1 MKKFNFNVYNDG
13 EHGQLIP
20 CVNRTVNTRP
30 VDLVGDLRVSRVKL
44 SRGAFPLFYLNPS
57 HRTFTLQQKNN
68 IDALQVTPSD
78 LAFGTAMF
86 PVSGGNAAPSSSDT
100 YGLDASSNSVNATTA
115 VQGVTVTPTCLL
127 YYRLCIPEPPKWKFT
142 PPSSYQ
148 LINDSIPVFDWSE
161 LLDNYGLYI
170 NFNDQTSLTQHLSI
184 EQNDLHLLFQLTL
197 KRQAITKETTPVLF
211 FSYQF
216 ADLLQDPT
224 VISSSFVFSQA
235 VLNQLSD
242 PLLPDISDFMVVQ
255 ADTQYSKQLESIIA
269 SNSIAANQITLL
281 DASTTFKI
289 DLSTSGY
296 RMLFPYNNL
305 IITCEDLNVNT
316 ESISVNTQDLQ
327 GVVVPTQLPILK
339 IFVLGMAGTDRTDF
353 IYIDDSLNQYPIKV
367 NLPRNVKM
375 TFRAYFL
382 TKDNELKPVYLP
394 ENENF
399 FIQIT
404 LNN

>member
-13 EHGQLIP
+13 EQGHLIP
-20 CVNRTVNTRP
+20 CVNRTVNTKP
-30 VDLVGDLRVSRVKL
+30 VDLIGDLRVSRVKL

-57 HRTFTLQQKNN
+57 RRTFTLQQKQN
-68 IDALQVTPSD
+68 IDALQITPTD

-86 PVSGGNAAPSSSDT
+86 PVTGGNAAPSSCDT
-100 YGLDASSNSVNATTA
+100 YCLDSTTNTVDATTA
-115 VQGVTVTPTCLL
+115 VNGTTVTPYCLL
-127 YYRLCIPEPPKWKFT
+127 YYRLCIPVPPNWKFT

-148 LINDSIPVFDWSE
+148 LINEPVPIFDWSE
-161 LLDNYGLYI
+161 LLDNYGSYI
-170 NFNDQTSLTQHLSI
+170 NYNDQTAYTQHISI
-184 EQNDLHLLFQLTL
+184 EQDDLHLQFQLTL
-197 KRQAITKETTPVLF
+197 KRQAITRETTPVLF
-211 FSYQF
+211 FSYIF

-224 VISSSFVFSQA
+224 VISSTFKFSQA
-235 VLNQLSD
+235 VLNQISD

-255 ADTQYSKQLESIIA
+255 ADTQYSKQLESIIS
-269 SNSIAANQITLL
+269 SNTILANQASLL
-281 DASTTFKI
+281 DASTTFTI

-339 IFVLGMAGTDRTDF
+339 IFVLGMVGTERSDF
-353 IYIDDSLNQYPIKV
+353 VYIDDSLNQYPIKV

-382 TKDNELKPVYLP
+382 TKDNHLLPVYLP

-404 LNN
+404 LTN

>member
-13 EHGQLIP
+13 EQGYLIP

-30 VDLVGDLRVSRVKL
+30 VDLIGDLRVSRVKL
-44 SRGAFPLFYLNPS
+44 SRGAFPLFYLYPS
-57 HRTFTLQQKNN
+57 RRTFTLQQKQS
-68 IDALQVTPSD
+68 IDALQITPTD

-86 PVSGGNAAPSSSDT
+86 PVTGGNAAPSSSDT
-100 YGLDASSNSVNATTA
+100 YCLDSTTNTVDATTSISHT
-115 VQGVTVTPTCLL
+115 TVTPYCLL
-127 YYRLCIPEPPKWKFT
+127 YYRLCIPVPPNWKFT

-148 LINDSIPVFDWSE
+148 LINEAVPIFDWSE

-170 NFNDQTSLTQHLSI
+170 NYNDQTPYTQHISI
-184 EQNDLHLLFQLTL
+184 EQDGLHLLFQLTL
-197 KRQAITKETTPVLF
+197 KRQAITRETTPVLF

-224 VISSSFVFSQA
+224 VISSTFKFSQA

-255 ADTQYSKQLESIIA
+255 VDTKYSKQLESIIA
-269 SNSIAANQITLL
+269 SNTITANQAALL
-281 DASTTFKI
+281 DASTTFTI
-289 DLSTSGY
+289 DLSSSGY

-339 IFVLGMAGTDRTDF
+339 IFVLGMVGSDRSDF
-353 IYIDDSLNQYPIKV
+353 VYIDDSLNQHPIKV

-382 TKDNELKPVYLP
+382 TKDNQLMPVYLP
-394 ENENF
+394 EKENF

-404 LNN
+404 ITN